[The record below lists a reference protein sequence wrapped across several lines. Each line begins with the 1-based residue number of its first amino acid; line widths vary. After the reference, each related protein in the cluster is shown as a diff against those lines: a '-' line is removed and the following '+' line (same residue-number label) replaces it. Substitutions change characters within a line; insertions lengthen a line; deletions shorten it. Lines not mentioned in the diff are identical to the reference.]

1 MAAWR
6 IDVPS
11 GTSIDFELIVTLAF
25 LTSLENFSA
34 SSAVVGVCV
43 WSAVVV
49 CRLQQP
55 NIVIGDDGSADG
67 ITDLPRAVNTL
78 QCPSRDSILGL
89 PIAAPTNSN

>member
-1 MAAWR
+1 
-6 IDVPS
+6 
-11 GTSIDFELIVTLAF
+11 
-25 LTSLENFSA
+25 
-34 SSAVVGVCV
+34 
-43 WSAVVV
+43 VV